1 MIIDE
6 LEKRMSKLEEESN
19 MLKLKADT
27 LQQRISEIDI
37 DKEARQLWVRL
48 VVDMKLDPNN
58 ADDIVDDF
66 FYRFKNENI
75 KPLNTIEVE
84 HEDIDSGKDNTN
96 NIGNLLETF
105 RKWQRTWG
113 LLEPSEAK
121 RKSAD
126 DFINELSKKY
136 TVIKK

>member
-1 MIIDE
+1 MIMDE

-37 DKEARQLWVRL
+37 DKEARKLWVKVAKNSNEAQANR
-48 VVDMKLDPNN
+48 VVDSFL
-58 ADDIVDDF
+58 A
-66 FYRFKNENI
+66 RFK
-75 KPLNTIEVE
+75 KLNTIGVE
-84 HEDIDSGKDNTN
+84 HEDIDSGKDNTI

-105 RKWQRTWG
+105 RKWQRTWD

-126 DFINELSKKY
+126 DFIHELSAKY

>member
-1 MIIDE
+1 MDE

-37 DKEARQLWVRL
+37 DKEARKLWVKVAKNSNEAQANR
-48 VVDMKLDPNN
+48 VVDSFL
-58 ADDIVDDF
+58 A
-66 FYRFKNENI
+66 RFK
-75 KPLNTIEVE
+75 KLNTIGVE
-84 HEDIDSGKDNTN
+84 HEDIDSGKDNTI

-105 RKWQRTWG
+105 RKWQRTWD

-126 DFINELSKKY
+126 DFIHELSAKY